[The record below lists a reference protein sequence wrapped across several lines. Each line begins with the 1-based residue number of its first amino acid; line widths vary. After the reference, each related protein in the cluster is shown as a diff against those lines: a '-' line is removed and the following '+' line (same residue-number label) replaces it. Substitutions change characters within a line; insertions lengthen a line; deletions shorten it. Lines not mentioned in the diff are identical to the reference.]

1 MSKTPEGL
9 TAKIT
14 AEVAYYPYPLPDIP
28 DDYEFLSFDCPSEDE
43 EYMSAENRLSK
54 GPLKV
59 PRVIVRRKLPTPGLG
74 EDALSVTHKAWAAE
88 VRKLRDERDKLRDQ
102 LRDVLA
108 QMQPE
113 PEQVKPKPRFV
124 VEFAA
129 DVMTG
134 LTTPANL
141 ENPGLVTIIHEF
153 KPITPDKLVF
163 LRDVFYEACG
173 GNLDTRGIEGITA
186 VLRKLGYECL

>member
-1 MSKTPEGL
+1 MGAGRIAWPGRWKVSDDGSVVELIQKRIDDQTAWILGGCIGPDPLAGRPIGPTYGQVMASESL
-9 TAKIT
+9 TFAKLQET
-14 AEVAYYPYPLPDIP
+14 
-28 DDYEFLSFDCPSEDE
+28 
-43 EYMSAENRLSK
+43 
-54 GPLKV
+54 
-59 PRVIVRRKLPTPGLG
+59 
-74 EDALSVTHKAWAAE
+74 WAAE